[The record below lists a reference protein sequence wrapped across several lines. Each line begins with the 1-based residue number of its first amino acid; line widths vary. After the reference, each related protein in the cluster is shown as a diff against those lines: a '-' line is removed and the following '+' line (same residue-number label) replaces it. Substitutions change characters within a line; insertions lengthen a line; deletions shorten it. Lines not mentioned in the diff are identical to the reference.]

1 MVQLLMIMFG
11 LNFRGRYNKIMAK
24 RNLTCI
30 VTGNKY
36 TFAKDYY
43 DKKVEEYTSED
54 NLRNYFITKKAK
66 TYLNKGYSV
75 REIRNM
81 LNVGD
86 HNLPGPESERIIEL
100 IDFHKVKD
108 YTKNKRIFSTLNFA
122 TYKSDP
128 NVTKF
133 INNIKTYE

>member
-1 MVQLLMIMFG
+1 MS
-11 LNFRGRYNKIMAK
+11 K
-24 RNLTCI
+24 RNLTCTI
-30 VTGNKY
+30 TGSQY

-43 DKKVEEYTSED
+43 NKKIEEYTDED
-54 NLRNYFITKKAK
+54 NLRKFFITKKAR

-81 LNVGD
+81 LNVD
-86 HNLPGPESERIIEL
+86 SSNLPGPESEMIVEL

-108 YTKNKRIFSTLNFA
+108 YAKNKRVFNTLNFA
-122 TYKSDP
+122 TYKSDIA
-128 NVTKF
+128 VSEF